1 MSYVSQTSESQQAS
15 FLIFSP
21 LPNFLILGAAS
32 AYLEFESLSLESFI
46 LAHFYLDLVS
56 LLDLFSLCP
65 VPLLFLKPKPCHPK
79 ALLWNLYLKLL
90 ITFYLNAF
98 SHVCFVSL
106 AYPDQTTC
114 NSCLLLKVCYFF
126 LGEAILSLSFSHLVT
141 CIF

>member
-21 LPNFLILGAAS
+21 LPNFLMYQDFGAAS

-46 LAHFYLDLVS
+46 LAHFYLDL
-56 LLDLFSLCP
+56 FSLCP

-79 ALLWNLYLKLL
+79 ALLWTYLKLL

-126 LGEAILSLSFSHLVT
+126 LGEGILSLSFSHLVT